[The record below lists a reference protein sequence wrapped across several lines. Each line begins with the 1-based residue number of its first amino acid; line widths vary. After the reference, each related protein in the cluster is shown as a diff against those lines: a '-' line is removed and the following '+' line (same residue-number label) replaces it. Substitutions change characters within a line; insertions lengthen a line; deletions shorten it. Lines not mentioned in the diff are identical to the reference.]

1 MHSIWCATAT
11 SARSP
16 RPLPCSSRASRAT
29 GSLSSFSLTL
39 SSGDLIAA
47 GTNAPFAIYI
57 WSLRT
62 GKLLDTLTGHEGPIS
77 CLQFNH
83 RGTQL
88 ASGSWDHTVRTW
100 DLLGSGLKESLNHP
114 AEIVSLDWRRDDKEL
129 IASCLNGSVYI
140 WNPADGG

>member
-1 MHSIWCATAT
+1 MI
-11 SARSP
+11 
-16 RPLPCSSRASRAT
+16 
-29 GSLSSFSLTL
+29 

-47 GTNAPFAIYI
+47 GASSPFEIYI

-77 CLQFNH
+77 WLRFNA

-100 DLLGSGLKESLNHP
+100 DLLRSGLKESLVHP
-114 AEIVSLDWRRDDKEL
+114 AEVVSIDWRRDTDEL
-129 IASCLNGSVYI
+129 IASCLNGSIFI
-140 WNPADGG
+140 WDTENGTNLFEW